1 MYRLE
6 TILFSNGERFSLLVN
21 EKTGIP
27 DFYSTLWV
35 TVELRNQ
42 SAVNTIRN
50 KLGTIQW
57 LMNWEKENNLV
68 ISDLIH
74 KEILLTENQLESLI
88 QHMRLNVKKQKNVIS
103 TKKSVS
109 MKGRTQFIDIYSS
122 VSLSHQYNRLT
133 TLSEYILFL
142 SKVISV
148 SNEYIKKLTKLLTLI
163 KGVRPKNHK
172 ALSIKPESELPDGL
186 LDEFMSIA
194 NFSNPNNPF
203 QDME

>member
-1 MYRLE
+1 MNFVKNKSLKPRETLYSKVSLFLHIFLLLLSSLLVFIYINSVNLVDMYRLE

-74 KEILLTENQLESLI
+74 KEILLTGNQLESLI
-88 QHMRLNVKKQKNVIS
+88 QHMRLNVKKQKKCN
-103 TKKSVS
+103 
-109 MKGRTQFIDIYSS
+109 
-122 VSLSHQYNRLT
+122 
-133 TLSEYILFL
+133 
-142 SKVISV
+142 
-148 SNEYIKKLTKLLTLI
+148 
-163 KGVRPKNHK
+163 
-172 ALSIKPESELPDGL
+172 
-186 LDEFMSIA
+186 
-194 NFSNPNNPF
+194 
-203 QDME
+203 